1 MIVTGNDDTIV
12 APEVKIMAM
21 SNAER
26 QRRYRLRREKAG
38 RVRKDTWTDRAGLLA
53 PSSESG
59 AWRQMTLKELGKEI
73 GKMFSE
79 NTDWEREAVYA
90 ELFEYAKHVENKL
103 KAAFSSGNVTGN
115 EP

>member
-1 MIVTGNDDTIV
+1 
-12 APEVKIMAM
+12 M

-26 QRRYRLRREKAG
+26 QRRYRLRQEKAG

-73 GKMFSE
+73 SRMFSE
-79 NTDWEREAVYA
+79 NTDWERKVVYA
-90 ELFEYAKHVENKL
+90 ELFEYAKHVESKL
-103 KAAFSSGNVTGN
+103 KAALSLGNVTGN
-115 EP
+115 EL